1 MTYIVLLKC
10 TSKLKNL
17 SHIQLAVVMLNV
29 VLTALLVKT
38 ANVGVTTRVGALDS
52 VSVALRAAEMGVMVV
67 TVVMED
73 VSISYSF
80 TCCLYIH

>member
-1 MTYIVLLKC
+1 MTRVLLKC

-38 ANVGVTTRVGALDS
+38 VNVGVTTRVGALDS

-73 VSISYSF
+73 VSISY
-80 TCCLYIH
+80 